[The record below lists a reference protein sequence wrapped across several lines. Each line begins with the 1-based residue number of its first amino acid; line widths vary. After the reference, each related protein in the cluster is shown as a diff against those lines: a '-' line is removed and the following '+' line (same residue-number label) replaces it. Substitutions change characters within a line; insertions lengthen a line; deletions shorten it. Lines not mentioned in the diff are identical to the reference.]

1 MGRPKKEIDLA
12 EVEQMARVQCSLREI
27 AAEVGCDEKTLR
39 NRFSA
44 EIASARDCGKSRLRR
59 LQFAAANKGS
69 VPMLMFLG
77 KQWLGQSEKVDA
89 VVEVTAVPHNP
100 LKLYAEHPKLLERA
114 LKLEEEIT
122 NATSTDAATIPF
134 QPGATRHTGL
144 GISATPPAP
153 PAGGNGSPHKSDG
166 QPPGD

>member
-1 MGRPKKEIDLA
+1 MGRPKKDIDLA
-12 EVEQMARVQCSLREI
+12 MVKQMARVQCSLREI

-77 KQWLGQSEKVDA
+77 KQWLGQAEKVNAA
-89 VVEVTAVPHNP
+89 VDVTAVPYDP
-100 LKLYAEHPKLLERA
+100 LKIYAGDPKLLERA
-114 LKLEEEIT
+114 LKLEEDMT
-122 NATSTDAATIPF
+122 NATSTDAPTLPF
-134 QPGATRHTGL
+134 DPGANRHSGL
-144 GISATPPAP
+144 GLSTTPPTP
-153 PAGGNGSPHKSDG
+153 PAGGNGTPDKSDG
-166 QPPGD
+166 